1 MKEKVFITGANGF
14 IGSNLCGWFLA
25 RGYEVTGL
33 VRKTSD
39 LHFLEGLD
47 VKIVFGDLRD
57 PGSFELPGDLDYII
71 HAASVVSD
79 QASEAES
86 ETGIYETTVN
96 LVHKLLAGDARPKR
110 FVYISSTLILG
121 YLGTNLSEENPGR
134 PVDFLPYVRAKKKAE
149 SFLLETL
156 NSDRLPVVI
165 LRPGDT
171 YGPNDRTTCDK
182 VLRGAER
189 GLPLIVGHGRHRFA
203 YCYVDNLCRVVELVL
218 TNDLAVG
225 KAYSVINGELPSWRE
240 FFSALQRG
248 VGKRQRVYVPVWTA
262 KLAAFFQQA
271 WKKLSPAY
279 KPELSQYRIRR
290 ITTETTYDISRTVS
304 ELGYRPDNDTG
315 KQLQAIIDWYLIER
329 KKGYIP

>member
-1 MKEKVFITGANGF
+1 
-14 IGSNLCGWFLA
+14 
-25 RGYEVTGL
+25 
-33 VRKTSD
+33 
-39 LHFLEGLD
+39 
-47 VKIVFGDLRD
+47 
-57 PGSFELPGDLDYII
+57 
-71 HAASVVSD
+71 
-79 QASEAES
+79 
-86 ETGIYETTVN
+86 
-96 LVHKLLAGDARPKR
+96 
-110 FVYISSTLILG
+110 
-121 YLGTNLSEENPGR
+121 
-134 PVDFLPYVRAKKKAE
+134 
-149 SFLLETL
+149 
-156 NSDRLPVVI
+156 
-165 LRPGDT
+165 
-171 YGPNDRTTCDK
+171 
-182 VLRGAER
+182 
-189 GLPLIVGHGRHRFA
+189 
-203 YCYVDNLCRVVELVL
+203 VVELVL